1 MSKAI
6 LFSTLLAA
14 LVLVTAGRAS
24 AQVGR
29 FQGKWKSMNRHAHY
43 LLKLDIAVH
52 GDSVEVSAW
61 SASLE
66 PFETHCAR
74 FSVTSSGD
82 CIDVRQ
88 SFRGPD
94 HLGPTRAEIYATN
107 DSDELAGKAS
117 ALLVSYPGRLV
128 ILELQGSN
136 LSATV
141 FSQGRVE
148 HALFKH

>member
-14 LVLVTAGRAS
+14 LVLVTTGRAS
-24 AQVGR
+24 AQVDR
-29 FQGKWKSMNRHAHY
+29 FQGKWKSRNRHAHS

-66 PFETHCAR
+66 PLEVHCAR
-74 FSVTSSGD
+74 FSADSTCKD
-82 CIDVRQ
+82 WRQ
-88 SFRGPD
+88 SINGPV
-94 HLGPTRAEIYATN
+94 HLGPIRAEIYATN
-107 DSDELAGKAS
+107 DSDDLTGEAS
-117 ALLVSYPGRLV
+117 ALLLRYSNRLI
-128 ILELQGSN
+128 ILETQGGN

-141 FSQGRVE
+141 FSQGHVE
-148 HALFKH
+148 HDLFKH